1 LSSPATS
8 SWLGR
13 RYNVDESL
21 IDELADNA
29 DIPEDDVVEPQ
40 EGAEEDEQG
49 ISDEDVIAALNDPSE
64 AVRAALQGIVN
75 EAVKRALAKNA
86 PKRSKVRVDPITKE
100 QFDAM
105 SYAERNELYNSNRT
119 LYDKLKG

>member
-1 LSSPATS
+1 M
-8 SWLGR
+8 
-13 RYNVDESL
+13 DESL

-49 ISDEDVIAALNDPSE
+49 ISDEDVIAALNNPSE

-105 SYAERNELYNSNRT
+105 SYSERAELYNSNRT